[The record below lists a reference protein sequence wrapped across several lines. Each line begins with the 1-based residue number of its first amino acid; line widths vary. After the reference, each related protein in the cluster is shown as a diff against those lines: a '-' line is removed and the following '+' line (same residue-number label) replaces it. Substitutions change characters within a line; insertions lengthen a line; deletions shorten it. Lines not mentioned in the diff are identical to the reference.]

1 MCVHVCLCVNLCKC
15 VCMRVCMRVCM
26 CLYAC
31 VCVNLGMDARGGA
44 LCRWVLVRVPL
55 SQKGSK
61 INRTT
66 MRKHTFSRIKHRSII
81 AHVEAYAPLRLWC
94 GGLTRLSVY
103 VCVCVCVCVWR
114 TCLHTCIY
122 HTYPYRVFALTVC
135 VPMCPQPPP
144 PSLSHLGKCGLGL
157 VEREYR

>member
-1 MCVHVCLCVNLCKC
+1 MCVCVCMCVHMRMCVHVCLCVNLCEC

-44 LCRWVLVRVPL
+44 LCRWVLVCVPL

-103 VCVCVCVCVWR
+103 VCVCVCVCV
-114 TCLHTCIY
+114 CGGHAYIPAYIIHT
-122 HTYPYRVFALTVC
+122 LTVF
-135 VPMCPQPPP
+135 
-144 PSLSHLGKCGLGL
+144 L
-157 VEREYR
+157 R